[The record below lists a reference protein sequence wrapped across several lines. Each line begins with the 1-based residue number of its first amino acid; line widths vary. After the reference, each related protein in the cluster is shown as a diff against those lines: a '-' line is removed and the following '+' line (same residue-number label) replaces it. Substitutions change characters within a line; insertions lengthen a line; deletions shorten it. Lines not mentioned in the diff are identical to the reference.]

1 MTRFHVGVTLAIVML
16 VAAVGGAQSA
26 DQADPTAAS
35 PPPVADGRRLVAVL
49 DLVRIFDE
57 CAQIKALNE
66 IIQKKTEEITKE
78 ANQRREVIETKQFE
92 LKQAFRPGTQDYNV
106 RRKEL
111 MQLNIDANVWFKLT
125 EEEVEQDRFHW
136 TRVIYE
142 QAASA
147 AAEVARERGFDVVLQ
162 RTEFRPL
169 DPGVEQNVQVLR
181 RMIQERQL
189 VYHVPEVDITNTVIR
204 RLDAAYQAAGGK
216 KQLDPA
222 TGTKP

>member
-1 MTRFHVGVTLAIVML
+1 MTRFHVGVTLAVVTL

-26 DQADPTAAS
+26 DQADSTAAS
-35 PPPVADGRRLVAVL
+35 PPPAADGRRPVAVL

-142 QAASA
+142 QAVSA

-189 VYHVPEVDITNTVIR
+189 VYHVPEVDITDTVIR

-216 KQLDPA
+216 KQLDPG